1 MNIKGRILMLGLLSV
16 ALTTSGCA
24 RLKELEKINRQ
35 QAATIVSLNNEITRL
50 SDELDLMARQQNE
63 LARAKKELESRL
75 SGELANGDL
84 GVAMSDRGL
93 VVTVLDRVLFDPG
106 KSELKTSAEGTL
118 QKVADVLGS
127 QAGGNVVYVEGHTDA
142 DPIRMSGWKSNWEL
156 STTRATEVIHYFTDQ
171 AGLDP
176 HQFVASGYGEFRP
189 VSENDSSE
197 GKSLNRRVEIVI
209 SPSKITDGAA
219 SQIANPASDAIATG
233 AADTAFIK

>member
-1 MNIKGRILMLGLLSV
+1 MLGLLSV
-16 ALTTSGCA
+16 ALATSGCA

-35 QAATIVSLNNEITRL
+35 QAATMVSLNNEITRL
-50 SDELDLMARQQNE
+50 SDELDMMARQQND

-75 SGELANGDL
+75 SSELASGDL

-106 KSELKTSAEGTL
+106 KSELKTSAEDTL

-127 QAGGNVVYVEGHTDA
+127 QAGGNVIYIEGHTDS

-156 STTRATEVIHYFTDQ
+156 STTRATEVIHYFTEQ

-189 VSENDSSE
+189 VSENSSSE

-219 SQIANPASDAIATG
+219 LQIANPASDVIAAG
-233 AADTAFIK
+233 ADTAFIK